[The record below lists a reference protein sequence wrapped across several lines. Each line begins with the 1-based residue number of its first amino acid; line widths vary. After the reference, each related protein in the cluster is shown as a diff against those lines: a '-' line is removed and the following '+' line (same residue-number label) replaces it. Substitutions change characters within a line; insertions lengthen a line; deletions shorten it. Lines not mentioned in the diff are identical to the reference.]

1 MSESY
6 TLFDNTDDSMDKKKI
21 ETDKEKLINALE
33 VDEKMSSVQAPNN
46 IVEYMHLAEEEEEL
60 AEVQPQEPKPEPTT
74 SAPSLDT
81 KEDKRLANMKTVIKR
96 FDDIEN
102 KLNQILNYKQCR
114 ECGGKVIN
122 E

>member
-46 IVEYMHLAEEEEEL
+46 IVEYMHLAEEEEL
-60 AEVQPQEPKPEPTT
+60 AEVQPQEPKPESTT
-74 SAPSLDT
+74 LAPSLDT
-81 KEDKRLANMKTVIKR
+81 KEDKRLANMKTVI
-96 FDDIEN
+96 
-102 KLNQILNYKQCR
+102 
-114 ECGGKVIN
+114 
-122 E
+122 

>member
-6 TLFDNTDDSMDKKKI
+6 TLFDNTDDSIDKKKI

-46 IVEYMHLAEEEEEL
+46 IVEYMHLAEEEEL

-74 SAPSLDT
+74 LASSLDT